1 MCKGRKGRKP
11 LPSRVAKALSLAK
24 SVRLRKRIK
33 ITPVLRATRI
43 FFIKAKTAEEYIK
56 TSSV

>member
-1 MCKGRKGRKP
+1 MRKGRKGRKP

-24 SVRLRKRIK
+24 SARLRKRIK

-43 FFIKAKTAEEYIK
+43 FFIKAKTAEEYI
-56 TSSV
+56 